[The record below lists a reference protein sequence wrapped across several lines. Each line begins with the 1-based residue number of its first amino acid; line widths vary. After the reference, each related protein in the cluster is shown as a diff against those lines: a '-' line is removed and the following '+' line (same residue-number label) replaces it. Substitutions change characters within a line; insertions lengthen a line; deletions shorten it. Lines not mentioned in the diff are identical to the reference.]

1 MAFTVHKV
9 GCRHSETRHHLKH
22 LIRRFNVCVG
32 DACLREDL
40 FCLGGGSV
48 VIGCI
53 FADSGGSV
61 VIGCIFADSDDLAV
75 FSGQFLG
82 KLLQLRELILAGI
95 APGSPDVDHR
105 YLMAGEKRCA
115 RHGVPVQISGLKGK
129 LLPGPRRG
137 DRPDRLLYRKLL
149 FERTCIL
156 QQR

>member
-22 LIRRFNVCVG
+22 LIRRLNVCVG

-40 FCLGGGSV
+40 FCLG
-48 VIGCI
+48 
-53 FADSGGSV
+53 
-61 VIGCIFADSDDLAV
+61 
-75 FSGQFLG
+75 
-82 KLLQLRELILAGI
+82 QLRELILAGI

-105 YLMAGEKRCA
+105 YLMAGEKRSA

-156 QQR
+156 QQRIELPIQLDSHAESPHTPYSRER